1 MEDKGKDY
9 VFFHLSKECV
19 SLLGLQPDSTLS
31 ALIQFQLNR
40 LPICEMH
47 HALDKVGTFARFA
60 QNKNSLN
67 LVFNEESRNNEFSIP
82 WSPSR
87 QWNSSLDPRLNA
99 KQREA
104 IVAITTKLE
113 HRLPPI
119 LVIGPYG
126 TGKTFTLAQAA
137 KTVLEQNPKH
147 RLLICTHSNSAAD
160 L

>member
-1 MEDKGKDY
+1 MVEEKGKNY
-9 VFFHLSKECV
+9 VFFHLSRRCV
-19 SLLGLQPDSTLS
+19 SELALKPDSRFP
-31 ALIQFQLNR
+31 AWIQFQLNR

-47 HALDKVGTFARFA
+47 HALDKVGTFSRFTEGR
-60 QNKNSLN
+60 NSLN
-67 LVFNEESRNNEFSIP
+67 LVFSEAGRHVGVP

-87 QWNSSLDPRLNA
+87 QWNLQLDPRLNP

-104 IVAITTKLE
+104 VIAITTALD

-119 LVIGPYG
+119 LVIGPFG

-137 KTVLEQNPKH
+137 KRVIEQKPHH